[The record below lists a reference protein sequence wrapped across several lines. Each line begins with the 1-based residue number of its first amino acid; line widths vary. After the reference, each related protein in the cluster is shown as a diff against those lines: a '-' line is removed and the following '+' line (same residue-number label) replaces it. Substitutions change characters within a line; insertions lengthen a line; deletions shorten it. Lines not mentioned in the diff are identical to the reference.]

1 MIEYN
6 KELAD
11 KLAKDFEELTGIDLN
26 DGSRKTEVMIART
39 LFYKILRDINFM
51 KDRMI
56 ASWFKSIGVKRDRS
70 SIFQSLKKINIY
82 YKSYASFRKVYNIY
96 FNDRAE
102 EFLTIEESKKKALK
116 DIKYNINKKAL
127 SSDKDSLELII
138 GTIPADRRDEVREL
152 VSLRIKSWSWK
163 GDDKCKIIEGGSSV
177 EGYCF

>member
-39 LFYKILRDINFM
+39 LFYKILRDIN
-51 KDRMI
+51 
-56 ASWFKSIGVKRDRS
+56 
-70 SIFQSLKKINIY
+70 
-82 YKSYASFRKVYNIY
+82 VYNIY

-138 GTIPADRRDEVREL
+138 STISKDRRDEVREL

>member
-11 KLAKDFEELTGIDLN
+11 KLATDFEELTGINLN
-26 DGSRKTEVMIART
+26 DDSRKTEVMIART

-56 ASWFKSIGVKRDRS
+56 SSWFKSRGVKRDRS
-70 SIFQSLKKINIY
+70 SIFQSLQKINIY
-82 YKSYASFRKVYNIY
+82 YKSYASFRNVYNIY

-138 GTIPADRRDEVREL
+138 GTIPEDRRDEIREL

-163 GDDKCKIIEGGSSV
+163 SNDKCKILEGGSSM
-177 EGYCF
+177 EGYCY